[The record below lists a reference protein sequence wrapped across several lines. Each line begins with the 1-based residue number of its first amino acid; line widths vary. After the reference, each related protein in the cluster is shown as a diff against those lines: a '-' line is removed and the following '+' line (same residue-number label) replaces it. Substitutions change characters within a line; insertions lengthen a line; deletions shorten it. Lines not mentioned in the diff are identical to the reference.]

1 LHLALAT
8 VGTVAAVRLVA
19 LGVALA
25 FTGWLTAVAPT
36 RPAPEPATLTDV
48 RKLAQVW
55 PSARI
60 ATSPVRLPDGTDYT
74 PQLYLTADTSIGTAP
89 GAGTTR
95 LVLRRG
101 ADPPR
106 ELRQALEFAAFTTD
120 GSQVYWAETSA
131 GADGRAVT
139 SLWRAD
145 PVVQLVPDAGPAM
158 FATSQYALQVAAGS
172 LHWITAGPDD
182 QNTTGLRSVPAAG
195 GAVGVRPL
203 PGLFALSAWP
213 WLVSTS
219 SARGP
224 LDLLDIDTGQRVR
237 VPVAAAE
244 TAVCGPT
251 WCRLRVVTQ
260 SGVSRLDLMRPDGS
274 DRHRIAGGTF
284 TASAPDVA
292 LLDRFEV
299 MSGGDRVRSLRL
311 YDEKRRTIVAVADDA
326 TGITARDGKLWWSS
340 AGSWH
345 VLDLATLQ

>member
-1 LHLALAT
+1 M
-8 VGTVAAVRLVA
+8 AAVRLVA

-25 FTGWLTAVAPT
+25 FAGWLTAGAPT
-36 RPAPEPATLTDV
+36 QPAPEPATLTEV

-60 ATSPVRLPDGTDYT
+60 VTSPVRLPDGTDYT
-74 PQLYLTADTSIGTAP
+74 PQLYLTADTSLGTAP
-89 GAGTTR
+89 GAGGTR
-95 LVLRRG
+95 LILRRG

-106 ELRQALEFAAFTTD
+106 ELRQALDFAAFTTD
-120 GSQVYWAETSA
+120 GSQLYWAEVAA
-131 GADGRAVT
+131 GTDGRAVT
-139 SLWRAD
+139 SLWRGDSAV
-145 PVVQLVPDAGPAM
+145 PLVADAGPAL
-158 FATSQYALQVAAGS
+158 FTTSQYALQVAGGS
-172 LHWITAGPDD
+172 LHWVTAGPDES
-182 QNTTGLRSVPAAG
+182 NTTELRSVPVG
-195 GAVGVRPL
+195 GSGAVRLRPL
-203 PGLFALSAWP
+203 PDLFALSAWP

-219 SARGP
+219 TARGP
-224 LDLLDIDTGQRVR
+224 LDLLNVDTGQRVR
-237 VPVAAAE
+237 VPVSAAE

-292 LLDRFEV
+292 LLDRFEL
-299 MSGGDRVRSLRL
+299 MSSGEQVRSLRL
-311 YDEKRRTIVAVADDA
+311 YDEKRRTIVAVADEA
-326 TGITARDGKLWWSS
+326 TGITARNGKLWWSS